1 LLDFPEEE
9 VAMAGILGPLR
20 LEDILYIAK
29 KSNGIAPLQAVRDDL
44 IVGPDHVRMAAS
56 HASRAQREGR
66 MQAKTLEVE
75 FVRYLSGQR
84 QIRAALDKMGL
95 PDPAPSA
102 AVVALG
108 PKRTD
113 ALQHFLHA
121 LAPRLDDS
129 LLDARESKLLAYG
142 IGANAMAATTPER
155 RLDLVLEAVAA
166 VDLNR

>member
-1 LLDFPEEE
+1 
-9 VAMAGILGPLR
+9 
-20 LEDILYIAK
+20 
-29 KSNGIAPLQAVRDDL
+29 
-44 IVGPDHVRMAAS
+44 
-56 HASRAQREGR
+56 

-95 PDPAPSA
+95 PDPVPSA